1 MMKGKCHKCALLW
14 GPGSVDSYMI
24 HIQCSWL
31 GAESF
36 INKYDSDRFM
46 STVKVMA
53 FSILETYPTTSHMWT
68 WELKSMVRSSSHS
81 SLLTEILLFIFLT
94 ILDDNLFLIQ
104 SYFLLVLYYH
114 VRLLVYCT
122 QRVRMRVEA
131 NVVYSSRR
139 SISPP
144 NQFKHGL
151 DHCFSGSLK
160 TIRSVF

>member
-1 MMKGKCHKCALLW
+1 MKHTQ
-14 GPGSVDSYMI
+14 Y
-24 HIQCSWL
+24 SWL

-46 STVKVMA
+46 STVKVMV
-53 FSILETYPTTSHMWT
+53 FSILETYPTTSHTWT
-68 WELKSMVRSSSHS
+68 WELKSTVWSSSHS
-81 SLLTEILLFIFLT
+81 SLLTEISLFIFLT

-114 VRLLVYCT
+114 VRLLVYCI
-122 QRVRMRVEA
+122 QHVRLRVEA

-139 SISPP
+139 RISPP
-144 NQFKHGL
+144 IQFKPGC

-160 TIRSVF
+160 AIRSVF

>member
-1 MMKGKCHKCALLW
+1 MKGKCHKCALLW

-68 WELKSMVRSSSHS
+68 
-81 SLLTEILLFIFLT
+81 
-94 ILDDNLFLIQ
+94 
-104 SYFLLVLYYH
+104 
-114 VRLLVYCT
+114 
-122 QRVRMRVEA
+122 
-131 NVVYSSRR
+131 
-139 SISPP
+139 
-144 NQFKHGL
+144 
-151 DHCFSGSLK
+151 
-160 TIRSVF
+160 